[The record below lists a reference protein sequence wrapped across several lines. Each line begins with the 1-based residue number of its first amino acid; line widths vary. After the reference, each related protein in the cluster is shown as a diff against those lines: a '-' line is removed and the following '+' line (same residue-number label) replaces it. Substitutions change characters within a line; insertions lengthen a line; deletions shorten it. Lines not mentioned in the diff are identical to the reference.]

1 MRKQETVLL
10 HPRSGAFHLEKRHF
24 SARKAPLLAGWGRAV
39 SKKIITIQQ
48 LLALILLLLAAP
60 TPGRAQLIID
70 GRHVH
75 YDARTNTLL
84 ACVPRTLFGTSPV
97 LAVSTSDSLWASVSI
112 AYQDVHDSCYF
123 RKIRGG
129 VIYPVV
135 MTDTLGQTVVRNLQ
149 FTFLPVV
156 HLHGQIGYDYIDAT
170 IDFTDPDAPS
180 TSQLATR
187 VRWRGGTTNAPGKHK
202 RNYKL
207 KLAADTTLLGMRHD
221 DSWILDAGQ
230 ADVFRLRN
238 RIAMDL
244 WNDMAPKPYWADREP
259 EARSGV
265 SGRVVEVFLDDDYRG
280 FYNLSENMDRK
291 QLKIRKVNPETGQ
304 IRGCLYKGI
313 NWDATQMFDSIT
325 AYDNTSGRLRG
336 FEVKYPDLED
346 SDTTDWAPLV
356 EAINVPRKS
365 TDEYLAQCVE
375 QYFDLEPIFYYS
387 IFGSVTNAYDNSGKN
402 MYWAVYDKN
411 IDRRLTPAP
420 WDLDATFGQRWGAI
434 LTGEEDPEYNP
445 ILAESMNDVEV
456 FIFYWLHKTN
466 YQGYN
471 DRLNSRY
478 REMRQP
484 GGLLHTDSLTQRF
497 TRYYDLITLSG
508 AAQREASL
516 WSGDSDVKGE
526 MIDFDAEYAYICQWI
541 RRHMD
546 ELDRHTFP
554 LYFNDAFFGRD
565 SEGIA
570 AATALPADPT
580 ALYDLQGRRVSDTSQ
595 FSTLNSQLKPGLYI
609 DGRGRK
615 VVVRKR

>member
-10 HPRSGAFHLEKRHF
+10 HPRSGAFPIEKRHF
-24 SARKAPLLAGWGRAV
+24 SARKAPLPVEWGRAV
-39 SKKIITIQQ
+39 SRKMIV
-48 LLALILLLLAAP
+48 LRSLIVLLLIAAS
-60 TPGRAQLIID
+60 TTQARAQLIID
-70 GRHVH
+70 GRATH

-84 ACVPRTLFGTSPV
+84 ASVPRQLFGTSPV
-97 LAVSTSDSLWASVSI
+97 LSVSTSDSLWASVSI
-112 AYQDVHDSCYF
+112 ASQPVQDSCYF
-123 RKIRGG
+123 RKIRAG

-180 TSQLATR
+180 TAQLATR

-207 KLAADTTLLGMRHD
+207 KLAQDTTLLGMRHD

-325 AYDNTSGRLRG
+325 AYDNTRGRLRG

-346 SDTTDWAPLV
+346 NDTTDWAPLV
-356 EAINVPRKS
+356 EAINIARTS
-365 TDEYLAQCVE
+365 TDEDFAQCVE
-375 QYFDLEPIFYYS
+375 DYYDLEPIFYYNIFAS
-387 IFGSVTNAYDNSGKN
+387 ITNAYDNSGKN

-420 WDLDATFGQRWGAI
+420 WDLDATFGQRWGAV
-434 LTGEEDPEYNP
+434 LTGEEDPEVNP
-445 ILAESMNDVEV
+445 IVPESMNDVDV
-456 FIFYWLHKTN
+456 FIFYWLLKTN
-466 YQGYN
+466 YKGYN

-484 GGLLHTDSLTQRF
+484 GGLLHTDSLIQRF
-497 TRYYDLITLSG
+497 TDYYELITASG
-508 AAQREASL
+508 AAQREAGL

-526 MIDFDAEYAYICQWI
+526 AIDFDAEYAYICQWI
-541 RRHMD
+541 ERHMD
-546 ELDRHTFP
+546 EIDRHSFP

-570 AATALPADPT
+570 AVPAETDG
-580 ALYDLQGRRVSDTSQ
+580 AGYVYDLQGRRVGDTSQ
-595 FSTLNSQLKPGLYI
+595 FSTLSSQLRPGLYV

-615 VVVRKR
+615 VVVRRR

>member
-1 MRKQETVLL
+1 MHKQETVLL
-10 HPRSGAFHLEKRHF
+10 HPRSGAFPIEKRHF
-24 SARKAPLLAGWGRAV
+24 SARKAPLPVEWGRAV
-39 SKKIITIQQ
+39 SRKMIV
-48 LLALILLLLAAP
+48 LRSLIVLLLIAAA
-60 TPGRAQLIID
+60 TTQARAQLIID
-70 GRHVH
+70 GRRTH

-97 LAVSTSDSLWASVSI
+97 LSVSTSDSLWASVSI
-112 AYQDVHDSCYF
+112 ASQPVQDSCYF
-123 RKIRGG
+123 RKIRAG

-180 TSQLATR
+180 TAQLATR

-207 KLAADTTLLGMRHD
+207 KLAQDTTLLGMRHD

-325 AYDNTSGRLRG
+325 AYDNTRGRLRG

-346 SDTTDWAPLV
+346 NDTTDWAPLV
-356 EAINVPRKS
+356 EAINIARTS
-365 TDEYLAQCVE
+365 TDEDFAQCVE
-375 QYFDLEPIFYYS
+375 DYYDLEPIFYYNIFAS
-387 IFGSVTNAYDNSGKN
+387 ITNAYDNSGKN
-402 MYWAVYDKN
+402 MYWAIYDKN

-420 WDLDATFGQRWGAI
+420 WDLDATFGQRWGTV
-434 LTGEEDPEYNP
+434 LTGEEDPEVNP
-445 ILAESMNDVEV
+445 IVPESMNDVDV
-456 FIFYWLHKTN
+456 FIFYWLLKTN
-466 YQGYN
+466 YKGYN

-484 GGLLHTDSLTQRF
+484 GGLLHTDSLIQRF
-497 TRYYDLITLSG
+497 TDYYELITASG
-508 AAQREASL
+508 AAQREA
-516 WSGDSDVKGE
+516 G
-526 MIDFDAEYAYICQWI
+526 ICQWI
-541 RRHMD
+541 ERHMD
-546 ELDRHTFP
+546 EIDRHTFP

-570 AATALPADPT
+570 AVPAERDG
-580 ALYDLQGRRVSDTSQ
+580 AGYVYDLQGRRSPRHA
-595 FSTLNSQLKPGLYI
+595 QLRPGLYI

-615 VVVRKR
+615 VVVRRR

>member
-1 MRKQETVLL
+1 MHKQETVLL
-10 HPRSGAFHLEKRHF
+10 HPRSGAFPIEKRHF
-24 SARKAPLLAGWGRAV
+24 SARKAPLPVEWGRAV
-39 SKKIITIQQ
+39 SRKMIV
-48 LLALILLLLAAP
+48 LRSLIVLLLIAAA
-60 TPGRAQLIID
+60 TTQARAQLIID
-70 GRHVH
+70 GRRTH

-97 LAVSTSDSLWASVSI
+97 LSVSTSDSLWASVSI
-112 AYQDVHDSCYF
+112 ASQPVQDSCYF
-123 RKIRGG
+123 RKIRAG

-180 TSQLATR
+180 TAQLATR

-207 KLAADTTLLGMRHD
+207 KLAQDTTLLGMRHD

-325 AYDNTSGRLRG
+325 AYDNTRGRLRG
-336 FEVKYPDLED
+336 FEVKYPSHE
-346 SDTTDWAPLV
+346 
-356 EAINVPRKS
+356 
-365 TDEYLAQCVE
+365 
-375 QYFDLEPIFYYS
+375 
-387 IFGSVTNAYDNSGKN
+387 
-402 MYWAVYDKN
+402 
-411 IDRRLTPAP
+411 PAP
-420 WDLDATFGQRWGAI
+420 TRTSHSASKTTTTWSPSSTTTYSPASPMPTTTAARTC
-434 LTGEEDPEYNP
+434 TGP
-445 ILAESMNDVEV
+445 S
-456 FIFYWLHKTN
+456 T
-466 YQGYN
+466 
-471 DRLNSRY
+471 
-478 REMRQP
+478 
-484 GGLLHTDSLTQRF
+484 
-497 TRYYDLITLSG
+497 TRTS
-508 AAQREASL
+508 
-516 WSGDSDVKGE
+516 
-526 MIDFDAEYAYICQWI
+526 
-541 RRHMD
+541 
-546 ELDRHTFP
+546 
-554 LYFNDAFFGRD
+554 
-565 SEGIA
+565 
-570 AATALPADPT
+570 TAD
-580 ALYDLQGRRVSDTSQ
+580 
-595 FSTLNSQLKPGLYI
+595 
-609 DGRGRK
+609 
-615 VVVRKR
+615 

>member
-1 MRKQETVLL
+1 MIVLRSLIVLL
-10 HPRSGAFHLEKRHF
+10 
-24 SARKAPLLAGWGRAV
+24 
-39 SKKIITIQQ
+39 
-48 LLALILLLLAAP
+48 LIAAA
-60 TPGRAQLIID
+60 TTQARAQLIID
-70 GRHVH
+70 GRRTN

-84 ACVPRTLFGTSPV
+84 ATVPRQLFGQSPV
-97 LAVSTSDSLWASVSI
+97 LSVSTSDSLWASVSI
-112 AYQDVHDSCYF
+112 ASQPVQDSCYF
-123 RKIRGG
+123 RKIRAG

-149 FTFLPVV
+149 FTFLPVI
-156 HLHGQIGYDYIDAT
+156 HLHGQIGYNYIDAT

-180 TSQLATR
+180 TVELATR
-187 VRWRGGTTNAPGKHK
+187 IRWRGGTTNAPGKHK

-207 KLAADTTLLGMRHD
+207 KLAQDTTLLGMRHD

-280 FYNLSENMDRK
+280 FYNLSECMDRK

-325 AYDNTSGRLRG
+325 AYDNTLGRLRG

-346 SDTTDWAPLV
+346 NDTTDWAPLV
-356 EAINVPRKS
+356 EAINIARTS
-365 TDEYLAQCVE
+365 TDEDFAQCVE
-375 QYFDLEPIFYYS
+375 DYYDLEPIFYYNIFAS
-387 IFGSVTNAYDNSGKN
+387 ITNAYDNSGKN

-456 FIFYWLHKTN
+456 FIFYWLLKTN
-466 YQGYN
+466 YKGYN

-497 TRYYDLITLSG
+497 TDYYELITASG
-508 AAQREASL
+508 AAQREAGL

-526 MIDFDAEYAYICQWI
+526 MIDFDAEYNYICQWI
-541 RRHMD
+541 QRHMD

-554 LYFNDAFFGRD
+554 LYFNDEFFGRD
-565 SEGIA
+565 SEGIDSQTA
-570 AATALPADPT
+570 RATSPYV
-580 ALYDLQGRRVSDTSQ
+580 YDLQGRRVSDTSQ
-595 FSTLNSQLKPGLYI
+595 FSTLTSQLRPGLYI

-615 VVVRKR
+615 VIVRKR